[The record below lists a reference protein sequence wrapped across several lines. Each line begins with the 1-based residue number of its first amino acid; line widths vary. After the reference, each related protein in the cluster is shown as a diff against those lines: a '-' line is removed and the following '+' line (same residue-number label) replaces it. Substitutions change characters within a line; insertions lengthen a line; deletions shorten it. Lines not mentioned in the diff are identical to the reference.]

1 MRNVCASVRRAAN
14 IPGEKSQS
22 RLTER
27 TGFDPRQ
34 KWRAHPSKPRV
45 RATISLKLQKD
56 SVNFQLDRPVLA
68 ELGAIVAADLSR
80 PLLNSFAATLALAA
94 IAAPAAAAKAPG
106 PIAGKGYHLAF
117 HDDFSHFRKRVW
129 TRKIWYDDPP
139 PRHAIHTKSGVLRLV
154 SRRNQGYPDI
164 TVTTLKSRS
173 FRHGYFEARM
183 SWTKG
188 IGAWPA
194 FWLVSTRHA
203 KNPAFPSL
211 NPYCANHG
219 LLEVRCWNSELDV
232 FEGQGAEPH
241 TFYGTLHRNTND
253 YYGASDSTNNPAWK
267 SLGAD
272 MTKGFHRYAVLWT
285 ASEVRWYFD
294 GHQVLRAPTSPP
306 PTSRCSSSSTC
317 GSAGPTPRTRRPRTV
332 SERRSTG

>member
-1 MRNVCASVRRAAN
+1 MRTPR
-14 IPGEKSQS
+14 S
-22 RLTER
+22 R
-27 TGFDPRQ
+27 
-34 KWRAHPSKPRV
+34 RV
-45 RATISLKLQKD
+45 RATISLKLEKD

-80 PLLNSFAATLALAA
+80 PLLKLLAATLALAA

-117 HDDFSHFRKRVW
+117 HDDFSHFRKHVW

-139 PRHAIHTKSGVLRLV
+139 PPHAIHTKSGVLHLV

-183 SWTKG
+183 RWTKG
-188 IGAWPA
+188 LGAWPA

-219 LLEVRCWNSELDV
+219 LPEVRCWNSELDV

-294 GHQVLRAPTSPP
+294 GHQVLRAPTFA
-306 PTSRCSSSSTC
+306 STDQPMFLLFDMWI
-317 GSAGPTPRTRRPRTV
+317 GWADTPDASTPDSLRTKVDWVRVWRR
-332 SERRSTG
+332 